1 MELIESLK
9 NIGLNEKEAKCYL
22 TLLPLRQATAYM
34 IALRSGLKKPTA
46 YVVLESLVNK
56 GFALKIPS
64 QDKTNYIAKSPKECM
79 ALARERMQ
87 LAQESLPEL
96 MAMRRESDDEKVSV
110 AYFEGLDGVKEMYA
124 QLIKNMKQRPMNQR
138 QLMSFSAHLEDTAE
152 SLQKY
157 WDELNEQFVKSHI
170 ERKAITTKHEA
181 SETFLQKSNLKK
193 YLIQVKAVK
202 PEDYLSNITIDIYGN
217 FTQIISH
224 RYLQGILI
232 ENPDVAKVMAQIF
245 KLTWKVTKEKSQG

>member
-1 MELIESLK
+1 MELIKSLE

-34 IALRSGLKKPTA
+34 VALRSGLKKPTA

-56 GFALKIPS
+56 GFALKIPG

-79 ALARERMQ
+79 ALAQGRMRS
-87 LAQESLPEL
+87 AQESLPEL
-96 MAMRRESDDEKVSV
+96 MAMRREGNDEKVSV
-110 AYFEGLDGVKEMYA
+110 AYFEGLDGVKEMYD
-124 QLIKNMKQRPMNQR
+124 QMIKKMKQNPIDQR
-138 QLMSFSAHLEDTAE
+138 HLLSFSAHLEDTSE

-157 WDELNEQFVKSHI
+157 WADLNEQFVKSHI
-170 ERKAITTKHEA
+170 TRKSITTNHETL
-181 SETFLQKSNLKK
+181 EPFLQKSYLKK
-193 YLIQVKAVK
+193 YDIQIKAVN
-202 PEDYLSNITIDIYGN
+202 PEDYLSNITIDIYDN

-232 ENPDVAKVMAQIF
+232 ENPDVAKVMNQIF
-245 KLTWKVTKEKSQG
+245 KLTWKTVKEKPKG